1 MTALMP
7 ISARRRR
14 SKTEKLPLRY
24 EGNHLE
30 QDYTA
35 PTFVENP
42 IDKYGDQQT
51 VRRSEYRRCG

>member
-14 SKTEKLPLRY
+14 SKRGRLPFRH
-24 EGNHLE
+24 EGNYLE

-35 PTFVENP
+35 PAFIENP
-42 IDKYGDQQT
+42 IDKYGDQET